1 MEAGADRVVSGSSA
15 AGSLAVAAERARP
28 VALAG
33 ERLVPVLPVL
43 QPLLPHGALQRGTT
57 LAVSGNAACSLA
69 LATVA
74 GASAAGSWVAM
85 VGLPSLGLAAAAEM
99 GVALER
105 LLLVAQPPLREWG
118 MVMATLIDGVDIVV
132 VRLASSVRAGD
143 ARRLQAR
150 VRQRGSVLVVIGGG
164 GPLEADVR
172 WTTTVEGWVGL
183 DDGAGH
189 LQGRRVV
196 VEAGGRRAAARA
208 RRVALW
214 LPDSEGGVRADD
226 SGTVVALRGT
236 A

>member
-1 MEAGADRVVSGSSA
+1 LA
-15 AGSLAVAAERARP
+15 AAAERARP
-28 VALAG
+28 VTLAR

-43 QPLLPHGALQRGTT
+43 GPLLPNGALQRGST
-57 LAVSGNAACSLA
+57 LVLSGNAAGSLA

-74 GASAAGSWVAM
+74 AASAAGSWVGM

-105 LLLVAQPPLREWG
+105 LLLVAQPPPRDWA
-118 MVMATLIDGVDIVV
+118 MVIATLIDGVDVVV
-132 VRLASSVRAGD
+132 VRLPSSVRAGD
-143 ARRLQAR
+143 ARRIQAR
-150 VRQRGSVLVVIGGG
+150 VRQREGVLVVVGGG
-164 GPLEADVR
+164 GPLEADLR
-172 WTTTVEGWVGL
+172 WTTKVEGWVGL
-183 DDGAGH
+183 SDGVGH

-214 LPDSEGGVRADD
+214 LPDADGGVRADD